1 MSRRARERGDK
12 RERWDFQPD
21 WREERDND
29 DDELPER
36 DDDDPPPANTFH
48 ISRYCSLPHRQLR
61 KSSTKSKAAATCS
74 LPHRQLRK
82 VSGSI

>member
-21 WREERDND
+21 WREARDQD

-36 DDDDPPPANTFH
+36 DDDDDPPPANTFH
-48 ISRYCSLPHRQLR
+48 IGRP
-61 KSSTKSKAAATCS
+61 
-74 LPHRQLRK
+74 
-82 VSGSI
+82 

>member
-21 WREERDND
+21 WREERDKD

-36 DDDDPPPANTFH
+36 DDDDPPPQGAPVRF
-48 ISRYCSLPHRQLR
+48 RPR
-61 KSSTKSKAAATCS
+61 A
-74 LPHRQLRK
+74 P
-82 VSGSI
+82 

>member
-1 MSRRARERGDK
+1 MSHHRKHNRDDK

-21 WREERDND
+21 WREERDQD
-29 DDELPER
+29 DDEL
-36 DDDDPPPANTFH
+36 PPANTFH